1 MRTPLRVAAVN
12 ITGVIH
18 TLGYSVLLWK
28 LPSSVQVF
36 HTKED
41 RGQERKKSKRKPP
54 QKKVGDKRTS
64 TGKEYEY

>member
-1 MRTPLRVAAVN
+1 MRAPLILAALN
-12 ITGVIH
+12 ITMATH
-18 TLGYSVLLWK
+18 TLEYSVLLWK

-36 HTKED
+36 HAKED
-41 RGQERKKSKRKPP
+41 RGEERKLSKRKPP